1 MSDEVFLNVG
11 DEFSDLLNAIT
22 ALKTHITTIQQQVRM
37 LERATKKRMRRL
49 ETELGKK
56 KRKRSREPSGFAKP
70 MKVSDKLCDFL
81 EKPRGSEIAR
91 TEVTQHLISY
101 IKSNGLQNKDNKKVI
116 KPDGKLNEL
125 LDLGANDNLTYFNIQ
140 KYMNKH
146 FIKDEISET
155 H

>member
-125 LDLGANDNLTYFNIQ
+125 LELGANDNLTYFNIQ

-146 FIKDEISET
+146 FIKDEILET